1 MIFHLLFLFHMSLT
15 LPHAAQD
22 PGVPVDLSG
31 LVSAAQ
37 RTRSLLAAGQMLE
50 AMEFVLPEKR
60 DDLLGAGR
68 ATFRNPR
75 VVGVDLTDDP
85 DRVIVRV
92 ALNMLPGIT
101 AGARRD
107 WVARDPWLRR
117 DGTWYFDPG
126 RFGDFFLG
134 RGTVVE
140 ALDVDSAEIE
150 KEFESSF
157 RLIDGFI
164 DVGTLNQ
171 GDRKVLSVRIEY
183 SGTSPIRIETPIPS
197 RLLALDRPST
207 AQVSAGTQDITA
219 VVDTRGWE
227 GPFRIPLP
235 LKIYYRGGVFDRVL
249 TVVGNVFVP
258 FTFRLDPDWTRRSE
272 EDFRFLLRNNS
283 AQAVEIAYVTVD
295 GTLAIVG
302 HSERI
307 EAAGEGFVHL
317 QRVPGVQPTN
327 EVTVVL
333 REPLLGKR
341 FYEFPFDFGP
351 PG

>member
-1 MIFHLLFLFHMSLT
+1 MIFHLLFLFHMSLA
-15 LPHAAQD
+15 LPNAAQAL
-22 PGVPVDLSG
+22 GVPVDLSG
-31 LVSAAQ
+31 LVSVAQ
-37 RTRSLLAAGQMLE
+37 QTRSLLAAGQMLE
-50 AMEFVLPEKR
+50 AIEFVLPER
-60 DDLLGAGR
+60 RNDVLGAGR

-92 ALNMLPGIT
+92 ALEMPLIIT

-107 WVARDPWLRR
+107 WVARDQWVRR

-126 RFGDFFLG
+126 LFRDVFSSGNA
-134 RGTVVE
+134 VE
-140 ALDVDSAEIE
+140 ALDADSAEIE
-150 KEFESSF
+150 KDFESSF
-157 RLIDGFI
+157 RLIDSFI

-183 SGTSPIRIETPIPS
+183 SGTFPIRIETPIPS
-197 RLLALDRPST
+197 RLLALDRAST
-207 AQVSAGTQDITA
+207 AQVSAGTQDIKL
-219 VVDTRGWE
+219 VVETEGWE
-227 GPFRIPLP
+227 GPFRIPFP
-235 LKIYYRGGVFDRVL
+235 LKIYYRGGVSDRVL

-258 FTFRLDPDWTRRSE
+258 LTFRLDPDWNRPSDE
-272 EDFRFLLRNNS
+272 EFRFLLRNNS
-283 AQAVEIAYVTVD
+283 PQAVAIAYVTVD

-307 EAAGEGFVHL
+307 EAAGDGFVHL
-317 QRVPGVQPTN
+317 QRLPGVEPTN

-341 FYEFPFDFGP
+341 VYEFQFDFGP
-351 PG
+351 PD

>member
-1 MIFHLLFLFHMSLT
+1 MIFHLLFLFHMSLA
-15 LPHAAQD
+15 LPDASQD

-31 LVSAAQ
+31 LVSVAQ

-50 AMEFVLPEKR
+50 AVEFVLPER
-60 DDLLGAGR
+60 RNDLLGAGR

-92 ALNMLPGIT
+92 ALEMLPGVT
-101 AGARRD
+101 AGARMD
-107 WVARDPWLRR
+107 WVARDAWVRR

-126 RFGDFFLG
+126 LFRDALHGG
-134 RGTVVE
+134 KEVE
-140 ALDVDSAEIE
+140 AVEVDSAEVE
-150 KEFESSF
+150 EDFESSF
-157 RLIDGFI
+157 RLVDGFI

-183 SGTSPIRIETPIPS
+183 SGTSPIRIEAPIQS
-197 RLLALDRPST
+197 RLLALDRAST
-207 AQVSAGTQDITA
+207 TQVSAGTEDIKL
-219 VVDTRGWE
+219 VVETEGWE

-235 LKIYYRGGVFDRVL
+235 LKIHYRGGVFDRVL
-249 TVVGNVFVP
+249 RVFGNVFVP
-258 FTFRLDPDWTRRSE
+258 LTFRLDPQWDRPSE
-272 EDFRFLLRNNS
+272 EEFRFLLRNNS
-283 AQAVEIAYVTVD
+283 PQAVEIAYVTVD

-307 EAAGEGFVHL
+307 EAAGDGFIHL
-317 QRVPGVQPTN
+317 QRLPGVEPAN

-333 REPLLGKR
+333 REPLLGR
-341 FYEFPFDFGP
+341 RIYEFPFDFGP
-351 PG
+351 PD

>member
-1 MIFHLLFLFHMSLT
+1 MIYHLLLLSYLNLAVPNAF
-15 LPHAAQD
+15 QD

-31 LVSAAQ
+31 LVSVAQ

-50 AMEFVLPEKR
+50 AVEFVLPER
-60 DDLLGAGR
+60 RNDLLGAGR

-92 ALNMLPGIT
+92 ALEMLPGIT
-101 AGARRD
+101 AGARMD
-107 WVARDPWLRR
+107 FVARDPWVRR

-126 RFGDFFLG
+126 LFRDVLRSGAVG
-134 RGTVVE
+134 EAVE
-140 ALDVDSAEIE
+140 DDPAEVE
-150 KEFESSF
+150 EDFESSF

-164 DVGTLNQ
+164 EVGTLNQ
-171 GDRKVLSVRIEY
+171 GERRVLSVRIEY
-183 SGTSPIRIETPIPS
+183 SGTSPIRIEAPIPS
-197 RLLALDRPST
+197 RLVALDRAST
-207 AQVSAGTQDITA
+207 AQVSAGTEDIKL
-219 VVDTRGWE
+219 VVDTEGWE

-235 LKIYYRGGVFDRVL
+235 LKIHYRGGVSDRVL

-258 FTFRLDPDWTRRSE
+258 LTFRTDPEWDRPSE
-272 EDFRFLLRNNS
+272 EEFRFLLRNNS
-283 AQAVEIAYVTVD
+283 PQAVEIAYVTVD

-302 HSERI
+302 HSKRI
-307 EAAGEGFVHL
+307 EAAGDGFIHL
-317 QRVPGVQPTN
+317 QRLPEVEPTN

-333 REPLLGKR
+333 REPLLGR
-341 FYEFPFDFGP
+341 RVYEFPFDFGP

>member
-1 MIFHLLFLFHMSLT
+1 MIFHLLFLFHMSLA
-15 LPHAAQD
+15 LPDAAQD

-31 LVSAAQ
+31 LVSVAQ
-37 RTRSLLAAGQMLE
+37 RTRNLLAAGQMLE
-50 AMEFVLPEKR
+50 AVEFVLPEKR
-60 DDLLGAGR
+60 NDVLAAGR

-92 ALNMLPGIT
+92 ALEMLPGIT

-107 WVARDPWLRR
+107 WVARDPWVRR

-126 RFGDFFLG
+126 LFRDVLRSGN
-134 RGTVVE
+134 VVE
-140 ALDVDSAEIE
+140 ALDVDSAEVE
-150 KEFESSF
+150 KDFESNF
-157 RLIDGFI
+157 RLVDSFI
-164 DVGTLNQ
+164 DVGTLNH

-183 SGTSPIRIETPIPS
+183 SGTSPIRIEAPIQS
-197 RLLALDRPST
+197 RLLALDRAST
-207 AQVSAGTQDITA
+207 AQVSAGTEDIKL
-219 VVDTRGWE
+219 VIDTEGWE

-235 LKIYYRGGVFDRVL
+235 LKVHYQGGVSDRIL

-258 FTFRLDPDWTRRSE
+258 LTFRSDPEWDRPSE
-272 EDFRFLLRNNS
+272 GEFRFLLRNNS
-283 AQAVEIAYVTVD
+283 SQAVEISYVTVD

-302 HSERI
+302 HSKRI
-307 EAAGEGFVHL
+307 EAAGDGFIHL
-317 QRVPGVQPTN
+317 QRLPGVEPTN

-341 FYEFPFDFGP
+341 VYEFPFDFGP
-351 PG
+351 PA